1 MTNDT
6 VIEVRGG
13 CVAAVYSGDREQ
25 RFILLD
31 WDDLNELP
39 EGERLPSMFHPQ
51 RVDEMPCDTRRVYER
66 GAAED
71 RDRVQ

>member
-6 VIEVRGG
+6 VIEVCGG
-13 CVAAVYSGDREQ
+13 CLVAVYSGDREQ

-39 EGERLPSMFHPQ
+39 EAK
-51 RVDEMPCDTRRVYER
+51 RVAGLFPKHSLSEMPHDTRRAYE
-66 GAAED
+66 GSPSED
-71 RDRVQ
+71 QDRSQ